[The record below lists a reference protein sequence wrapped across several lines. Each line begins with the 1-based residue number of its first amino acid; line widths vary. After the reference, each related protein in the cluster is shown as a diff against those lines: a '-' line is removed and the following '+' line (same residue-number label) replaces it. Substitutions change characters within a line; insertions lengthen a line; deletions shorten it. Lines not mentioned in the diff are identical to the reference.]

1 MNGKTAVGGN
11 ETEIV
16 AVRGLAKFLAFCRLP
31 RQIYKGLPGFSAPL
45 DAERWTNFSTKLNP
59 HFSLVDSQAFLAR
72 RNGRWVGRIAVQIYK
87 EGVTPV
93 GASPAQFGALDA
105 IDNAEVVEALFKAAE
120 DWLSARSATRINGP
134 FSPTVNAEAGMLV
147 DGFSAM
153 PMIFMPWTPP
163 YLPRLVEACGYGKA
177 RDLISY
183 RYSVRQSDLEGG
195 KGSILTRPEWRD
207 RLKIR
212 TMNLKDLKTEAA
224 IVVDIFNDAWSS
236 NWGFV
241 PFTFEE
247 FMSVANG
254 LKHVMPEEGGFI
266 IELDGEPAAFG
277 IVLPN
282 LHEILADMH
291 GRLLPFNLPK
301 VISRVR
307 NHSFKSGRLLLFG
320 IRKAL
325 QRKAVGG
332 VITLAFIE
340 ELRRRGRGFS
350 IEHIEFGW
358 VLEDNAGMRRPIE
371 LSGAEID
378 KIHRVYE
385 KQLAA

>member
-1 MNGKTAVGGN
+1 MPI
-11 ETEIV
+11 EIV
-16 AVRGLAKFLAFCRLP
+16 PVKGIGTFLAFCRLP
-31 RQIYKGLPGFSAPL
+31 RQLYKGMDGFAPPL
-45 DAERWTNFSTKLNP
+45 DAERWTNFAGRFNP
-59 HFSLVDSQAFLAR
+59 HYKLVESQAFLAR
-72 RNGRWVGRIAVQIYK
+72 RDGKYVGRVSAQIYK
-87 EGVTPV
+87 NGITPV

-105 IDNAEVVEALFKAAE
+105 VDDVTVVAALMRAVEA
-120 DWLSARSATRINGP
+120 WLRERSAQIVHGP
-134 FSPTVNAEAGMLV
+134 FSPSVNAESGMLV
-147 DGFSAM
+147 EGFTAL

-163 YLPRLVEACGYGKA
+163 YLPRHVEACGYNKA

-183 RYSVRQSDLEGG
+183 RYAVRETDLES
-195 KGSILTRPEWRD
+195 KGSILARPEWKD
-207 RLKIR
+207 RINIR
-212 TMNLKDLKTEAA
+212 TLDLKNLKTEAQ
-224 IVVDIFNDAWSS
+224 IIMSVFNDAWSS

-241 PFTFEE
+241 PYTLEE
-247 FMSVANG
+247 FLAVADG
-254 LKHVMPEEGGFI
+254 LKYVTPAEGGFI
-266 IELDGEPAAFG
+266 VELDGEAQAFG

-282 LHEILADMH
+282 LHEILADMN
-291 GRLLPFNLPK
+291 GKLFPFNLPK

-325 QRKAVGG
+325 QRKAIGG

-340 ELRRRGRGFS
+340 ELRRRGRGFA

-358 VLEDNAGMRRPIE
+358 VLEDNAAMRRPIE

>member
-1 MNGKTAVGGN
+1 MGI
-11 ETEIV
+11 EIIPV
-16 AVRGLAKFLAFCRLP
+16 KGLAKFLAFCRLP
-31 RQIYKGLPGFSAPL
+31 RQLYKGMEGYSPPL
-45 DAERWTNFSTKLNP
+45 DAERWTSFAGKFNP
-59 HFSLVDSQAFLAR
+59 HFKLVDSQAFLAR
-72 RNGRWVGRIAVQIYK
+72 KDGRYVGRIAAQIYK
-87 EGVTPV
+87 NGVTPV

-105 IDNAEVVEALFKAAE
+105 ADDQEVVAALMKAAE
-120 DWLSARSATRINGP
+120 TWLGERAATVVHGP
-134 FSPTVNAEAGMLV
+134 FSPSVNAEAGMLV
-147 DGFSAM
+147 DGFHAL
-153 PMIFMPWTPP
+153 PMIFMPWTPA

-183 RYSVRQSDLEGG
+183 RYAVRESDLES
-195 KGSILTRPEWRD
+195 KGSILARPEWKQRID
-207 RLKIR
+207 IR
-212 TMNLKDLKTEAA
+212 TLDLKNLKSEAE
-224 IVVDIFNDAWSS
+224 IIMSIFNDAWSN

-241 PFTFEE
+241 PYTLEE
-247 FMSVANG
+247 FLAVADG
-254 LKHVMPEEGGFI
+254 LKYVTPEEGGFI
-266 IELDGEPAAFG
+266 VELDGEAQAFG

-282 LHEILADMH
+282 LHEILADMN
-291 GRLLPFNLPK
+291 GKLLPFNLPK

-307 NHSFKSGRLLLFG
+307 NHSFRSGRLLLFG

-378 KIHRVYE
+378 KIHRIYE
-385 KQLAA
+385 KKLAA

>member
-1 MNGKTAVGGN
+1 MSV
-11 ETEIV
+11 EIV
-16 AVRGLAKFLAFCRLP
+16 PVKGLAKFLAFCRLP
-31 RQIYKGLPGFSAPL
+31 RQLYKGMDGFSPPL
-45 DAERWTNFSTKLNP
+45 DAERWTNHAAKFNP
-59 HFSLVDSQAFLAR
+59 HFKSVDSQRFLAR
-72 RNGRWVGRIAVQIYK
+72 RDGRYVGRIAAQVYK
-87 EGVTPV
+87 NGITPV

-105 IDNAEVVEALFKAAE
+105 VDDREVVAALTVAAE
-120 DWLSARSATRINGP
+120 GWLAGHAGHLPALIHGP
-134 FSPTVNAEAGMLV
+134 FSPSINSEPGMLV
-147 DGFSAM
+147 DGFTSL

-163 YLPRLVEACGYGKA
+163 YLPRHLESCGYGKA

-183 RYSVRQSDLEGG
+183 RYAVRPSDLES
-195 KGSILTRPEWRD
+195 KGSILTRPEWKN

-212 TMNLKDLKTEAA
+212 TLDIKNLKSEAA
-224 IVVDIFNDAWSS
+224 IIMSIFNDAWRD

-241 PFTFEE
+241 PFTLEE
-247 FMSVANG
+247 FMSVADG
-254 LKHVMPEEGGFI
+254 LKFVTPPEAGFI
-266 IELDGEPAAFG
+266 VELDGEAQSFG

-282 LHEILADMH
+282 LHEILADMN
-291 GRLLPFNLPK
+291 GRLLPFNLPR

-325 QRKAVGG
+325 QRKAIGG

-340 ELRRRGRGFS
+340 ELRRRGRAFA

-378 KIHRVYE
+378 KVHRIYE

>member
-1 MNGKTAVGGN
+1 MGVEVVPVEGVG
-11 ETEIV
+11 
-16 AVRGLAKFLAFCRLP
+16 RFFAFCRLP
-31 RQIYKGLPGFSAPL
+31 RQIYKGMDGFSAPL
-45 DAERWTNFSTKLNP
+45 DAERWTNFAAKFNP
-59 HFSLVDSQAFLAR
+59 HFKLVDSQAFLAR
-72 RNGRWVGRIAVQIYK
+72 KDGRWVGRIAAQVYK
-87 EGVTPV
+87 NGLTPV

-105 IDNAEVVEALFKAAE
+105 TDDPEVVSALTAAAE
-120 DWLSARSATRINGP
+120 AWLAARAADLPTDLIHGP
-134 FSPTVNAEAGMLV
+134 FSPSINSEPGMLV
-147 DGFSAM
+147 DGFTAM
-153 PMIFMPWTPP
+153 PMIFMPWSPA
-163 YLPRLVEACGYGKA
+163 YLPRLLEACGYAKA

-183 RYSVRQSDLEGG
+183 RYAVRESDLES
-195 KGSILTRPEWRD
+195 KGSILTRPEWKN

-212 TMNLKDLKTEAA
+212 TLDLKNLKSEAA
-224 IVVDIFNDAWSS
+224 IIMSIFNDAWSS

-241 PFTFEE
+241 PFTLDE
-247 FMSVANG
+247 FLSVAEG
-254 LKHVMPEEGGFI
+254 LKYVTPPEAGFI
-266 IELDGEPAAFG
+266 VELDGEAQAFG

-282 LHEILADMH
+282 LHEILADMN
-291 GRLLPFNLPK
+291 GKLFPFNLPR

-307 NHSFKSGRLLLFG
+307 NHNFKSGRLLLFG

-325 QRKAVGG
+325 QRKAIGG

-378 KIHRVYE
+378 KIHRIYE
-385 KQLAA
+385 KRLAA